1 MRQESEMNWLQS
13 DRISLYM
20 RNSIWLFPVVSIF
33 PGMAAAALLVRVER
47 FFGLETDIGI
57 DTARTIMG
65 TVATSTLNLVVLVC
79 SAVLVAVQLASGQL
93 TPRIITL
100 IYRNTCRKIA
110 LAIFVFTFTFS
121 ITMLAR

>member
-1 MRQESEMNWLQS
+1 
-13 DRISLYM
+13 
-20 RNSIWLFPVVSIF
+20 
-33 PGMAAAALLVRVER
+33 MAAAALLVRVER

-100 IYRNTCRKIA
+100 IFRNTCRKIA